1 MFIYK
6 THRINLVQIKKKLK
20 EVGQFRQGET
30 NIVYV
35 LK

>member
-6 THRINLVQIKKKLK
+6 THKINFFQVKKKLK
-20 EVGQFRQGET
+20 EVGQLGQGET
-30 NIVYV
+30 NIVYI